1 LLDTSPATSADS
13 STRTSRN
20 ARSSRSAHGAWQPGI
35 APFLITFC
43 VVLSVSLVVFRPNP
57 TPLGW
62 TLSVVWSL
70 PAYASMVSLQGT
82 LLIRRR
88 YKRRTQMTPPAPARE
103 DALIVVVPTI
113 GRDDTYPALERSVR
127 SYTAYLPA
135 YFPHLRIDVIIEE
148 GCAARDRIVELA
160 RSLPKVR
167 VVEVPAAYQTPN
179 GTRFKARANHYA
191 HEFRIAEDETRDH
204 MWVLHM
210 DDDTG
215 VGPDT
220 AAALA
225 QFINRQRRAGP
236 DGKHM
241 AQGILTYPRENA
253 VSRLTWLAD
262 AIRPA
267 DDIGRLRALTGLGN
281 PIGGVHG
288 ELLLIRASIEASL
301 GWDYG
306 PKAIVEDAQIAML
319 FSQRYPGRSD
329 WFEGRSY
336 GASPASL
343 RDFVRQ
349 RERWAW
355 GLIALCFN
363 RDIPRRYRALL
374 SLSVGT
380 WLISPFQNV
389 GIVLLIAWFTG
400 SLNTSPV
407 TESILLLWALNFG
420 YAVGTYWEGL
430 RVNVRASA
438 DSRRRWWELVA
449 VVAGIPLFAF
459 IEGCGAVRGLVK
471 FVTRRERRFTVI
483 AKPA

>member
-1 LLDTSPATSADS
+1 LLETSQARLRPADRT
-13 STRTSRN
+13 TRRV
-20 ARSSRSAHGAWQPGI
+20 HGAWRPGI
-35 APFLITFC
+35 APFLVTFAI
-43 VVLSVSLVVFRPNP
+43 VLSFSLLVFRPDS

-62 TLSVVWSL
+62 ALTIVWSL

-88 YKRRTQMTPPAPARE
+88 YRRRSLMTPPAPATQ
-103 DALIVVVPTI
+103 DFLVVVVPTI

-127 SYTAYLPA
+127 SYCEHLPA
-135 YFPHLRIDVIIEE
+135 YFPYLGIDVVIEE
-148 GCAARDRIVELA
+148 RCAARERIMDLA

-167 VVEVPAAYQTPN
+167 VIEVPASYRTPK

-191 HEFRIAEDETRDH
+191 HEQRIASGEALDYV
-204 MWVLHM
+204 WVLHM

-236 DGKHM
+236 EGKHM
-241 AQGILTYPRENA
+241 AQGILTYPREHA
-253 VSRLTWLAD
+253 VNRFTWLAD

-267 DDIGRLRALTGLGN
+267 DDIGRLRALTGMGN
-281 PIGGVHG
+281 PVGGVHG
-288 ELLLIRASIEASL
+288 ELLLLRASVEAEL

-306 PKAIVEDAQIAML
+306 PRAIVEDAQFAML

-336 GASPASL
+336 GASPASV
-343 RDFVRQ
+343 RDFLRQ

-363 RDIPRRYRALL
+363 RTIPRRYRALL

-400 SLNTSPV
+400 TMNTSPV
-407 TESILLLWALNFG
+407 TESVLILWALNFG

-438 DSRRRWWELVA
+438 DPRRRWWELIA
-449 VVAGIPLFAF
+449 VVGLIPLFAF
-459 IEGCGAVRGLVK
+459 IEGCGALRGLWK
-471 FVTRRERRFTVI
+471 FLTRREQRFTVI

>member
-1 LLDTSPATSADS
+1 LLETTQARLEPGPAE
-13 STRTSRN
+13 RR
-20 ARSSRSAHGAWQPGI
+20 ARAAHGAWRPGL
-35 APFLITFC
+35 APFVVTFC
-43 VVLSVSLVVFRPNP
+43 VVLAVSLIVFQPNP

-62 TLSVVWSL
+62 TLTVVWSL

-88 YKRRTQMTPPAPARE
+88 YRRRTLMTPPAPAA
-103 DALIVVVPTI
+103 DDGLIVVVPTI
-113 GRDDTYPALERSVR
+113 GRHDTYPALERSVR
-127 SYTAYLPA
+127 SYARYLPE
-135 YFPHLRIDVIIEE
+135 YFPNLAIDVV
-148 GCAARDRIVELA
+148 VEQDCQAGEQIRALA
-160 RSLPKVR
+160 RSLPPVR

-191 HEFRIAEDETRDH
+191 HELRIADDEARDDV
-204 MWVLHM
+204 WVLHM

-215 VGPDT
+215 TGPDT

-241 AQGILTYPRENA
+241 AQGILTYPREYA
-253 VSRLTWLAD
+253 VSRFTWLAD

-281 PIGGVHG
+281 PVGGVHG
-288 ELLLIRASIEASL
+288 ELLLIRASVEASL

-336 GASPASL
+336 GASPASV
-343 RDFVRQ
+343 RDFLRQ

-363 RDIPRRYRALL
+363 RDIPGRYRALL

-389 GIVLLIAWFTG
+389 GIVLLLAWFTG
-400 SLNTSPV
+400 TMNTSPV
-407 TESILLLWALNFG
+407 TESVLVLWAVNFG

-430 RVNVRASA
+430 RLNVRASA
-438 DSRRRWWELVA
+438 DPRRRWWELAA
-449 VVAGIPLFAF
+449 VVAGIPVFAF
-459 IEGCGAVRGLVK
+459 IEGCGALRGLWK
-471 FVTRRERRFTVI
+471 FLTRRDRQFTVI

>member
-1 LLDTSPATSADS
+1 MLETTEARREPGPAERRA
-13 STRTSRN
+13 
-20 ARSSRSAHGAWQPGI
+20 RSAHGAWRPGL
-35 APFLITFC
+35 APFVVTFC
-43 VVLSVSLVVFRPNP
+43 VVLTVSVVVFRPNP

-62 TLSVVWSL
+62 TLTVVWSL

-88 YKRRTQMTPPAPARE
+88 YRRRTLMTPPALVTL

-113 GRDDTYPALERSVR
+113 GRHDTYPALERSVR
-127 SYTAYLPA
+127 SYVEYLPA
-135 YFPHLRIDVIIEE
+135 YFPHLRIDVVVEE
-148 GCAARDRIVELA
+148 NCTAGEQIRALA
-160 RSLPKVR
+160 RSLAGVQ
-167 VVEVPAAYQTPN
+167 VVEVPTAYQTPN

-191 HEFRIAEDETRDH
+191 HELRIASDETRDSV
-204 MWVLHM
+204 WVLHM

-215 VGPDT
+215 VGSDT

-241 AQGILTYPRENA
+241 AQGILTYPREHA
-253 VSRLTWLAD
+253 VNRFTWLAD

-281 PIGGVHG
+281 PVGGVHG
-288 ELLLIRASIEASL
+288 ELLLLRASVEASL

-336 GASPASL
+336 GASPASV
-343 RDFVRQ
+343 RDFLRQ

-363 RDIPRRYRALL
+363 RDIPRKYRALL

-389 GIVLLIAWFTG
+389 GIVLLLAWFTG
-400 SLNTSPV
+400 TMNTSPV
-407 TESILLLWALNFG
+407 TESVLVLWAVNFG

-438 DSRRRWWELVA
+438 DPRRRWWELAA
-449 VVAGIPLFAF
+449 VVSGIPLFAF
-459 IEGCGAVRGLVK
+459 IEGCGALRGLAK
-471 FVTRRERRFTVI
+471 FLTRRDRQFTVI